1 VEAQE
6 ASVVS
11 WPMSSSTPQK
21 PSMAP
26 TYRIKK
32 YSSRRLY
39 DVQTGSFITLDE
51 LDRLVRRG
59 ETLEVVNAK
68 GEDETRTTLLQLLT
82 EREAGGE
89 PLLSV
94 QALHE
99 IVRMYGHAM
108 QTPFGRYLEEGLAV
122 MRQQREAWQS
132 SLPTSFREA
141 TQGVVDTLVSQSMDW
156 VRAGQALWA
165 PPPAEAEQRNDRAP
179 ERAKPRAKR
188 RKKK

>member
-1 VEAQE
+1 MEAQE

>member
-1 VEAQE
+1 
-6 ASVVS
+6 
-11 WPMSSSTPQK
+11 
-21 PSMAP
+21 MAP